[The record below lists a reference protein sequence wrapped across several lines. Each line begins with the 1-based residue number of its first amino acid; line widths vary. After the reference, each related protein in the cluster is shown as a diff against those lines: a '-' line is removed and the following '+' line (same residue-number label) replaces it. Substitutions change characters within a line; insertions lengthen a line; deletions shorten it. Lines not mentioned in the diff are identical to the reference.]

1 MVYEYQEL
9 RQKVRDVWLAK
20 CISGNIGFNLECYK
34 EILDFKHIEDFAP
47 EDMKPNDD
55 LDIQLAW
62 VDLLLERGP
71 EIEAGEL
78 LEKFIECSEFDFSE
92 YGYAKRNYKRGIL
105 PPLSGR
111 YNNYFAECMG
121 CPIRAEVWA
130 LISCGNVGRAMELAA
145 KDGMIDHGEVS
156 ILAEQWIAAMEAL
169 AFAGRGML
177 SVIVGGL
184 SLLPQESPLVKA
196 VRGVINAYRDGEAW
210 RTVIENVHREYG
222 SGDGTY
228 VVVNMAI
235 MTAGLLYGGD
245 DFDRVMTL
253 TLNGGYDTD
262 CTCATAGVLFV
273 MVYGLE
279 KIEKKWVALA
289 DGKIVTSTKNLKHSL
304 GNFDELADATMKII
318 LYGVESGW
326 NGEVQITGAEHVER
340 LAISARR
347 SSVAFET
354 QYPDGVELKEGEV
367 KRAVVKI
374 FRRGSK
380 ASECDVRSIIPD
392 SLQFVSFP
400 PERVALNEKGC
411 GELCFSVRLKKNLKV
426 VPDSNVLSFTVTVGG
441 ETAEHKVGFVG
452 AQIFR
457 LSAAFADGFDLRG
470 KENLDALPQDA
481 VRTWG
486 GKKFLFHMDC
496 NEYTNNWV
504 RFDHEYLAER
514 WTEEYF
520 DESFAKF
527 RPCATEEDF
536 LRIDKTCSFKGP
548 CVVYALQKLYRPEE
562 EKVELHIG
570 SSDPYKLWINGEL
583 IAFQQENWYFS
594 PYNQRPRVKLKK
606 GVNRIAVKL
615 LRTGKT
621 QEWAYVLRKYPFNH
635 VGCIAT
641 DGKYLVE

>member
-1 MVYEYQEL
+1 
-9 RQKVRDVWLAK
+9 
-20 CISGNIGFNLECYK
+20 
-34 EILDFKHIEDFAP
+34 
-47 EDMKPNDD
+47 
-55 LDIQLAW
+55 
-62 VDLLLERGP
+62 
-71 EIEAGEL
+71 
-78 LEKFIECSEFDFSE
+78 
-92 YGYAKRNYKRGIL
+92 
-105 PPLSGR
+105 
-111 YNNYFAECMG
+111 
-121 CPIRAEVWA
+121 
-130 LISCGNVGRAMELAA
+130 
-145 KDGMIDHGEVS
+145 
-156 ILAEQWIAAMEAL
+156 MEAL

-392 SLQFVSFP
+392 SRNLFP
-400 PERVALNEKGC
+400 
-411 GELCFSVRLKKNLKV
+411 
-426 VPDSNVLSFTVTVGG
+426 
-441 ETAEHKVGFVG
+441 
-452 AQIFR
+452 
-457 LSAAFADGFDLRG
+457 
-470 KENLDALPQDA
+470 
-481 VRTWG
+481 
-486 GKKFLFHMDC
+486 
-496 NEYTNNWV
+496 
-504 RFDHEYLAER
+504 
-514 WTEEYF
+514 
-520 DESFAKF
+520 F
-527 RPCATEEDF
+527 RPSAW
-536 LRIDKTCSFKGP
+536 L
-548 CVVYALQKLYRPEE
+548 
-562 EKVELHIG
+562 
-570 SSDPYKLWINGEL
+570 
-583 IAFQQENWYFS
+583 
-594 PYNQRPRVKLKK
+594 
-606 GVNRIAVKL
+606 
-615 LRTGKT
+615 
-621 QEWAYVLRKYPFNH
+621 
-635 VGCIAT
+635 
-641 DGKYLVE
+641 